1 MAEDVVEDVD
11 RTRVDHLVPLL
22 LGVLSG
28 GHLPRLC
35 DLERNADELDRHDHH
50 DGVGVRRRRRQTHVV
65 ARPEEYQVG
74 ELREETEG
82 VEPGGGD
89 DGDEEDL
96 RRYAVLSVSIVNFMR
111 SFLFLPNTAQMTRN
125 TREQWL
131 TSLQGKRCEAMEAV
145 EPGHKEDD
153 GEADRG

>member
-1 MAEDVVEDVD
+1 MTEDVVENVD
-11 RTRVDHLVPLL
+11 RARVDRLVPLL
-22 LGVLSG
+22 LGVVLSG
-28 GHLPRLC
+28 SRLSRLC
-35 DLERNADELDRHDHH
+35 DLERDADELDRHDHH

-82 VEPGGGD
+82 MEPRGGGD
-89 DGDEEDL
+89 GDEDDL
-96 RRYAVLSVSIVNFMR
+96 RRYAVLSVSINFMR
-111 SFLFLPNTAQMTRN
+111 SFSCQMTRN
-125 TREQWL
+125 TQEQWL
-131 TSLQGKRCEAMEAV
+131 TSLQGKRGEAVEAV